1 MEIILPLFI
10 CDEAEQNIKINDISA
25 RLEAAQKNALEIAER
40 IATNND
46 KVTAIKNENADL
58 NAQHDKIVQNYHR
71 EKSRLE
77 SLINITERY
86 DGYGNSIRKIMELKD
101 SNSGI
106 LGVIADIVKVEMNVR
121 RNAAMKQTL
130 AMLFVTALLLFSL
143 AGCGEKKDSNTANGP
158 STGTTDNGAA
168 DSGKKD
174 DNMPGDDMSGENKK
188 DDSVTGDGMMGDDMD
203 GDGENATRSVDRRN
217 AAASASDRSRYFG
230 SDKTITHKNGNL
242 YGKTYLNPET
252 EKSANAQLRSNGRS
266 LTGITND
273 ELYSYDLRYRQMLS
287 NGRVHD
293 TDGFLFDGENTHYNT
308 LK

>member
-1 MEIILPLFI
+1 
-10 CDEAEQNIKINDISA
+10 
-25 RLEAAQKNALEIAER
+25 
-40 IATNND
+40 
-46 KVTAIKNENADL
+46 
-58 NAQHDKIVQNYHR
+58 
-71 EKSRLE
+71 
-77 SLINITERY
+77 
-86 DGYGNSIRKIMELKD
+86 
-101 SNSGI
+101 
-106 LGVIADIVKVEMNVR
+106 
-121 RNAAMKQTL
+121 MKQTL

-168 DSGKKD
+168 DSGKKK
-174 DNMPGDDMSGENKK
+174 DNVAGDDMSGENKK

-203 GDGENATRSVDRRN
+203 GDGENTTRN

-230 SDKTITHKNGNL
+230 SDKTITHENGNL

-266 LTGITND
+266 LTGTNINGISND
-273 ELYSYDLRYRQMLS
+273 VRYRQMLS

>member
-1 MEIILPLFI
+1 
-10 CDEAEQNIKINDISA
+10 
-25 RLEAAQKNALEIAER
+25 
-40 IATNND
+40 
-46 KVTAIKNENADL
+46 
-58 NAQHDKIVQNYHR
+58 
-71 EKSRLE
+71 
-77 SLINITERY
+77 
-86 DGYGNSIRKIMELKD
+86 
-101 SNSGI
+101 
-106 LGVIADIVKVEMNVR
+106 
-121 RNAAMKQTL
+121 MKQTL

-168 DSGKKD
+168 DSGKKK

-203 GDGENATRSVDRRN
+203 GDGENTTRSVDRRN

-230 SDKTITHKNGNL
+230 SDKTITHENGNL
-242 YGKTYLNPET
+242 YGKTYLNP
-252 EKSANAQLRSNGRS
+252 
-266 LTGITND
+266 

>member
-1 MEIILPLFI
+1 
-10 CDEAEQNIKINDISA
+10 
-25 RLEAAQKNALEIAER
+25 
-40 IATNND
+40 
-46 KVTAIKNENADL
+46 
-58 NAQHDKIVQNYHR
+58 
-71 EKSRLE
+71 
-77 SLINITERY
+77 
-86 DGYGNSIRKIMELKD
+86 
-101 SNSGI
+101 
-106 LGVIADIVKVEMNVR
+106 
-121 RNAAMKQTL
+121 MKQTL

-168 DSGKKD
+168 DSGKKK
-174 DNMPGDDMSGENKK
+174 DNMPGDDMSG
-188 DDSVTGDGMMGDDMD
+188 
-203 GDGENATRSVDRRN
+203 DRRN

-230 SDKTITHKNGNL
+230 SDKTITHENGNL

-266 LTGITND
+266 LTGANINGISND
-273 ELYSYDLRYRQMLS
+273 VRYRQMLS

>member
-1 MEIILPLFI
+1 
-10 CDEAEQNIKINDISA
+10 
-25 RLEAAQKNALEIAER
+25 
-40 IATNND
+40 
-46 KVTAIKNENADL
+46 
-58 NAQHDKIVQNYHR
+58 
-71 EKSRLE
+71 
-77 SLINITERY
+77 
-86 DGYGNSIRKIMELKD
+86 
-101 SNSGI
+101 
-106 LGVIADIVKVEMNVR
+106 
-121 RNAAMKQTL
+121 MKQTL

-188 DDSVTGDGMMGDDMD
+188 DDSVTGDGMMGDDMA
-203 GDGENATRSVDRRN
+203 GDGENDTKRSVSRRN

-230 SDKTITHKNGNL
+230 SDKTITHENGNL

-266 LTGITND
+266 LTGTNINGISND
-273 ELYSYDLRYRQMLS
+273 VRYRQMLS

>member
-1 MEIILPLFI
+1 
-10 CDEAEQNIKINDISA
+10 
-25 RLEAAQKNALEIAER
+25 
-40 IATNND
+40 
-46 KVTAIKNENADL
+46 
-58 NAQHDKIVQNYHR
+58 
-71 EKSRLE
+71 
-77 SLINITERY
+77 
-86 DGYGNSIRKIMELKD
+86 
-101 SNSGI
+101 
-106 LGVIADIVKVEMNVR
+106 
-121 RNAAMKQTL
+121 MKQTL

-168 DSGKKD
+168 DSGKKK
-174 DNMPGDDMSGENKK
+174 DNMP
-188 DDSVTGDGMMGDDMD
+188 GDDMD

-230 SDKTITHKNGNL
+230 SDKTITHENGNL

-266 LTGITND
+266 LTGTNINGISND
-273 ELYSYDLRYRQMLS
+273 VRYRQMLS

>member
-1 MEIILPLFI
+1 
-10 CDEAEQNIKINDISA
+10 
-25 RLEAAQKNALEIAER
+25 
-40 IATNND
+40 
-46 KVTAIKNENADL
+46 
-58 NAQHDKIVQNYHR
+58 
-71 EKSRLE
+71 
-77 SLINITERY
+77 
-86 DGYGNSIRKIMELKD
+86 
-101 SNSGI
+101 
-106 LGVIADIVKVEMNVR
+106 
-121 RNAAMKQTL
+121 MKQTL

-168 DSGKKD
+168 DSGKKK

-203 GDGENATRSVDRRN
+203 GDGENTTRSDRRN

-230 SDKTITHKNGNL
+230 SDKTITHENGNL

-293 TDGFLFDGENTHYNT
+293 TDGFLFDGESTHYNT